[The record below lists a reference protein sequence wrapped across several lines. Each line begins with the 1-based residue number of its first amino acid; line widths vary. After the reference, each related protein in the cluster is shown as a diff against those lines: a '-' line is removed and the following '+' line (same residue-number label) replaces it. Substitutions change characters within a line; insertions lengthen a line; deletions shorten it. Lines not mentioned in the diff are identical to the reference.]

1 MARWVCPRCDR
12 EFGRSRQSHVCVP
25 GCTVDDTFAGRP
37 AGQREAYDRV
47 VAHLRSL
54 GPLHEDAVSVG
65 VFLKVTGT
73 VAQARPR
80 PRGMALL
87 LWLPR
92 PVEHPRLGRVI
103 AATAGRVVQ
112 QVVLRGP
119 QDVDDVVLGWLTEAY
134 LSAED

>member
-37 AGQREAYDRV
+37 AGQREAYDR
-47 VAHLRSL
+47 
-54 GPLHEDAVSVG
+54 
-65 VFLKVTGT
+65 T
-73 VAQARPR
+73 
-80 PRGMALL
+80 
-87 LWLPR
+87 
-92 PVEHPRLGRVI
+92 
-103 AATAGRVVQ
+103 VQ